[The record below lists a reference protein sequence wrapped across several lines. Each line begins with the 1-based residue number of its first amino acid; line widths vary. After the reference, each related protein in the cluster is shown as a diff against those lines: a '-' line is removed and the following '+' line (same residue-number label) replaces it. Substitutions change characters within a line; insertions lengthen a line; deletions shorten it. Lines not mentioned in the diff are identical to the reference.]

1 MGRNKERSVIMS
13 LNGLPV
19 EGVLCD
25 ITGVLAESS
34 SDGDGVVVPG
44 SIDAIKRLGD
54 AGIKVK
60 FVTNESARTRASL
73 HAKLTRLGYII
84 NMEDI
89 LTPALAMVVLLK
101 EQQLRPHLL
110 VNTNVMED
118 FSGIETEDPNC
129 VVLGDAMDEFSYTN
143 LNTAFQV
150 LLKSNSMPLFSLGKG
165 KFYREDT
172 GLNLDVGPFT
182 AALEFASERKA
193 VICGKPD
200 KTFFKAGLTAL
211 GLEAEKVVWLG
222 MTLSLM
228 LEVPSP
234 LGSGVSKSGRGNLDL
249 LMRIISWSNQILLLT
264 ILRVLLMPF

>member
-1 MGRNKERSVIMS
+1 MS

-110 VNTNVMED
+110 VHTNVMED
-118 FSGIETEDPNC
+118 FGGIETEDPNC

-165 KFYREDT
+165 KFYKEDT

-211 GLEAEKVVWLG
+211 GLEAEKVVMVG
-222 MTLSLM
+222 DDIVSDVGGAQSAGIRGVQVRTGKFR
-228 LEVPSP
+228 PSDENHVLVKP
-234 LGSGVSKSGRGNLDL
+234 DLIVDNLKGLVDA
-249 LMRIISWSNQILLLT
+249 ILN
-264 ILRVLLMPF
+264 